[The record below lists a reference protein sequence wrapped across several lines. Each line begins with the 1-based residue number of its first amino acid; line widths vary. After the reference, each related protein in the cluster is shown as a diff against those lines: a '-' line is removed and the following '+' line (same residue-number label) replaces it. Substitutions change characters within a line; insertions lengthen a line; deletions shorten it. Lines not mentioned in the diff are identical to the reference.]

1 MEDAEQAHAG
11 YEHGNDGEHPA
22 QHSKGSPHEDE
33 ELARELAKTFLQW
46 HEVCMSH
53 DNARKAPGDGDTE
66 HCVCI

>member
-33 ELARELAKTFLQW
+33 ELARELAETFLQ
-46 HEVCMSH
+46 
-53 DNARKAPGDGDTE
+53 
-66 HCVCI
+66 